1 MVAIEAKVC
10 YSRLQSPACKEMNE
24 MTASHL
30 PQTIKAYLQ
39 RRAVDQWQIKA
50 VPGAAYVGAIVIPAL
65 AEGANLPAMLLSL
78 SNNPPALLERF
89 LLLVVVNQRADAS
102 TAESAD
108 NQAVLA
114 ALPEW
119 RQQFGLQNLAWV
131 DAATP
136 GCALPAKQG
145 VGLARKIGLDLA
157 LSHLDYAAGDPLLVC
172 LDADTIVQ
180 PDYLS
185 AIVRHFATATAGGA
199 SIPYCHQPAADPAG
213 QAVIDRYELFLRA
226 YVLGLELAGSPY
238 AFHTVGSAMACRAT
252 AYVAAGGMNKRLA
265 GEDFYFLQQIHKVCG
280 VATLTGTVV
289 HPSPR
294 ASQRVPFGTGRAVG
308 DMLADGEA
316 QFMFYQP
323 ELFRLLGEWLGLV
336 HEQIE
341 LVGND
346 LLAAAGRISPHL
358 HGFLVQADFATAWD
372 NLKRHNPTRERLLTA
387 FHGWFDAFRTM
398 RLLHH
403 LTDAAY
409 PRIQPTDAVAPLL
422 ARAGHAGVIT
432 INEQLVL
439 LRRLQGT
446 MNCG

>member
-1 MVAIEAKVC
+1 
-10 YSRLQSPACKEMNE
+10 
-24 MTASHL
+24 MTAPPL

-39 RRAVDQWQIKA
+39 RRAAGPWQLATPPQA
-50 VPGAAYVGAIVIPAL
+50 VYAGAVVIPAL
-65 AEGANLPAMLLSL
+65 AEGSNLPAMLQSL
-78 SNNPPALLERF
+78 ANNPPESLERF

-102 TAESAD
+102 AAESAD

-114 ALPEW
+114 ALPGW
-119 RQQFGLQNLAWV
+119 RQQFGLPQLAWV

-136 GCALPAKQG
+136 GQELPAKQG

-157 LSHLDYAAGDPLLVC
+157 LAHLDYAGVDPLLIC

-180 PDYLS
+180 PDYLP
-185 AIVRHFATATAGGA
+185 AIVSHFATTTSGGA
-199 SIPYCHQPAADPAG
+199 SIPYCHQPAADLAG
-213 QAVIDRYELFLRA
+213 QTVIDRYELFLRA

-238 AFHTVGSAMACRAT
+238 AFHTVGSAMACRAS

-265 GEDFYFLQQIHKVCG
+265 GEDFYFLQQIHKVSG
-280 VATLTGTVV
+280 VAPLTGTVV

-323 ELFRLLGEWLGLV
+323 ELFGLMGEWLGLIN
-336 HEQIE
+336 EQAE
-341 LVGND
+341 LAGKD
-346 LLAAAGRISPHL
+346 LLAAAGHVSPHL
-358 HGFLVQADFATAWD
+358 QGFLVQADFASAWD
-372 NLKRHNPTRERLLTA
+372 NLKCHNPTKGRLLTA

-398 RLLHH
+398 RLMHH

-409 PRIQPTDAVAPLL
+409 PRIQPEAAVAPLL
-422 ARAGHAGVIT
+422 AQAGQLSGPT
-432 INEQLVL
+432 ISEQLAL
-439 LRRLQGT
+439 LRQLQCAV
-446 MNCG
+446 NRV